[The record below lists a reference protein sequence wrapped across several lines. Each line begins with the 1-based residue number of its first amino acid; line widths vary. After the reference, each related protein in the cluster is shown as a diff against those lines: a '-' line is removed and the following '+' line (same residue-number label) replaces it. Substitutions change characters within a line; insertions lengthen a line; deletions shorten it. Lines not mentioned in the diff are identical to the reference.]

1 MSIRSRRTSHLLM
14 MSRHALPCRLTDLP
28 LTRSSPCGSKWLVCV
43 CVFHTTSKHFSRSI
57 ESRYVYLLQSHV
69 AHAHD
74 VISCLCPSSN
84 YVGVL
89 QAPVMQSKMAVLRV
103 QFDLSKH
110 FSRSAESRYVYL
122 LPLHVAH
129 SHHLM
134 SCVSPARPDVDV

>member
-1 MSIRSRRTSHLLM
+1 MWFKMAGLR
-14 MSRHALPCRLTDLP
+14 
-28 LTRSSPCGSKWLVCV
+28 VCY
-43 CVFHTTSKHFSRSI
+43 FTTSKHFSRSI

-129 SHHLM
+129 SHHMM